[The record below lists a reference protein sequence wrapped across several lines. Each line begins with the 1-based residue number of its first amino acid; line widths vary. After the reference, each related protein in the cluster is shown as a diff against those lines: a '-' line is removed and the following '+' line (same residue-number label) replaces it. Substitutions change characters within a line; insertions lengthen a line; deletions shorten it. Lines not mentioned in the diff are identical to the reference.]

1 MFEMICLFGYTL
13 NIVYAFETTWTQ
25 LIAFYV
31 GSSFFWVD
39 LPNSPYLAQTFEV
52 LVQTLI
58 LSSLPIE
65 YLLLSITSGY
75 RIYCQ

>member
-31 GSSFFWVD
+31 GLSFFGESSQFIT
-39 LPNSPYLAQTFEV
+39 NS
-52 LVQTLI
+52 I
-58 LSSLPIE
+58 
-65 YLLLSITSGY
+65 
-75 RIYCQ
+75 

>member
-31 GSSFFWVD
+31 GSSFFGGIF
-39 LPNSPYLAQTFEV
+39 PI
-52 LVQTLI
+52 LI
-58 LSSLPIE
+58 TWLK
-65 YLLLSITSGY
+65 LLKF
-75 RIYCQ
+75 